1 MRELTVPAGFTV
13 GEHDNIVSTVFEHER
28 DDPDAV
34 IYQRLIDG
42 TWTDVTCAQAA
53 AQIRSTALGLIA
65 EGVRPGDRVA
75 IFSATRY
82 EWAIL
87 DQAILATG
95 AVTVP
100 IYETSSAE
108 QVRWVL
114 SDSAAGLAFAE
125 TDAHATMISELA
137 AELPELRQ
145 VLHIDGSGPKAL
157 AQLEQAGA
165 SVDPAELIARVEA
178 LRSDDPATLIYTSGT
193 TGRPKGCQLTHG
205 NLVYETR
212 GTKEVLPTLLQK
224 GERLLVFLPLAHVLA
239 RALTLCAFHNKV
251 VVGFTSDIKNL
262 VPMFGVFKP
271 TVVVS
276 VPRVFEKVYNTAAQN
291 AASDGKG
298 RIFEMAAQTAV
309 DWSEA
314 SDRGGPGLLLRA
326 KHALF
331 DKLVYHKLRAAL
343 GGDCHASVSGGA
355 PLGARLGHFYRGV
368 GLTVYE
374 GYGLT
379 ETSAAITVNQV
390 SSVKIGTVGTL
401 LPGNS
406 IRIADDGELLL
417 RGGVVFHG
425 YWHNDQAT
433 SESFEDGWFKTG
445 DLGAVDEAGFLT
457 ITGRKKEIIV
467 TAGGK
472 NVAPAGLEDRLRSHP
487 LISQA
492 MVVGDAK
499 PFIGA
504 LITIDPEAIES
515 WKQRNGK
522 PAGASV
528 ADLAHD
534 PDLLAEVDA
543 AVEQA
548 NLSVSHAES
557 IRKFRILPV
566 DFTEDTGELTPTMK
580 VKRKVVA
587 EKFADDIA
595 AIYDKG

>member
-1 MRELTVPAGFTV
+1 VRELTVPADFTV

-28 DDPDAV
+28 NDPDAV
-34 IYQRLIDG
+34 IYQRLVDG

-114 SDSAAGLAFAE
+114 SDSAAVLAFAE
-125 TDAHATMISELA
+125 TDAHAAMISELA
-137 AELPELRQ
+137 GELPELRR
-145 VLHIDGSGPKAL
+145 VLHIDGAGPKAID
-157 AQLEQAGA
+157 QLEQAGA
-165 SVDPAELIARVEA
+165 SVDPAELTARVDA

-193 TGRPKGCQLTHG
+193 TGRPKGCQLTHA

-212 GTKEVLPTLLQK
+212 GTKAVLPTLLKK

-271 TVVVS
+271 TIVVS

-331 DKLVYHKLRAAL
+331 DKLVYYKLRAAL

-355 PLGARLGHFYRGV
+355 PLGTRLGHFYRGV

-390 SSVKIGTVGTL
+390 SALKIGTVGTL

-417 RGGVVFHG
+417 RGGVVFDG
-425 YWHNDQAT
+425 YWHNEQAT

-472 NVAPAGLEDRLRSHP
+472 NVAPAVLEDQLRSHP

-522 PAGASV
+522 PAGSSV
-528 ADLAHD
+528 GDLAND

-543 AVEQA
+543 AVKQA

-566 DFTEDTGELTPTMK
+566 DFTEDTGELTPTLK

-587 EKFADDIA
+587 EKFAGDIA